1 MYYNTRK
8 LAVSIMWVLI
18 GIALMVLS
26 LTEVLD
32 DSIYS
37 GMGGA
42 LIAVGVIQI
51 IRNVKYHTN
60 DEYKEKI
67 DIAAEDERNSYIRM
81 KAWSW
86 AGYIFILAAAIV
98 SLVLFVMNMTV
109 YGQIVSYCLC
119 SVLVIYWVAY
129 LILQKKY

>member
-18 GIALMVLS
+18 GIALLVLS
-26 LTEVLD
+26 FTEVLD

-98 SLVLFVMNMTV
+98 SLVLFVMNMNV